1 MERAER
7 DDLLK
12 KILQLLNY
20 TIDASHWEIRKYFGY
35 FF

>member
-12 KILQLLNY
+12 KKLQLLNY
-20 TIDASHWEIRKYFGY
+20 TIDASYWEISKYFGN